1 MNEKLI
7 QSFMKNLGI
16 TREEAIEL
24 IADDEKIDSGEK
36 LFELTDEQ
44 KKNSKKAR
52 QVARGVAT
60 KPVKRERKA
69 DNDKRELIEL
79 IKSTIAAVDTDV
91 NVTNIEREIIFHFH
105 NRKFKIILSAPR
117 S

>member
-1 MNEKLI
+1 MDEKKI
-7 QSFMKNLGI
+7 QNLMHTLDI
-16 TREEAIEL
+16 SRQEAIE
-24 IADDEKIDSGEK
+24 IIVDDEKIDNGEK
-36 LFELTDEQ
+36 LFELTTEQ
-44 KKNSKKAR
+44 AQNSKKAR
-52 QVARGVAT
+52 QVSRGVLT
-60 KPVKRERKA
+60 KPIKRERKA

-79 IKSTIAAVDTDV
+79 IKSTIATVDTDV